1 MSFEDE
7 KLEEAM
13 KCLKHTEEQCQTSTH
28 VFKSIK
34 RKLKHKRRTQVC
46 KGIVAPGFIQLV
58 CFDFAFKILNIL
70 LLINTQNDQKELS
83 HEVIC

>member
-46 KGIVAPGFIQLV
+46 KGIVAPGFMQLV
-58 CFDFAFKILNIL
+58 YFFDSAFKKIPKIL
-70 LLINTQNDQKELS
+70 LLINTQNDEKESL
-83 HEVIC
+83 VC